1 MEGHVTRRRA
11 GAGDDVRRI
20 AWHQLASGG
29 VEPVEEDAIEPLVRH
44 HDVAAGA
51 IERTVVRMRA
61 LLLRPVRT
69 GLAFRRR
76 QVCDRAKRPTLIDW
90 KKREAPGR
98 VICEHEKAIGAI
110 DRQVHAVGTGGW
122 LSIQYAE

>member
-1 MEGHVTRRRA
+1 MKGHVTGRRA
-11 GAGDDVRRI
+11 GAGDDMRWIARR
-20 AWHQLASGG
+20 QLASGG
-29 VEPVEEDAIEPLVRH
+29 VESVEENAIEPLVRH
-44 HDVAAGA
+44 HDVAASA

-76 QVCDRAKRPTLIDW
+76 QVCDRAKRPILIDW
-90 KKREAPGR
+90 KEREAPGR

-110 DRQVHAVGTGGW
+110 DRQVHAVGAACW
-122 LSIQYAE
+122 LAI